1 MALASPGYNQD
12 YCCQVGILDKNP
24 MTLFLLEITNTILSS
39 TDIVF
44 HIVYKR
50 EKTYSLVGEWGGAC
64 AFVCIYMESVY
75 IYKWTEL

>member
-1 MALASPGYNQD
+1 
-12 YCCQVGILDKNP
+12 

-44 HIVYKR
+44 HIVYKH

-64 AFVCIYMESVY
+64 ASVCIHMERVCIYISGQSDKTAPRVRTSLHLMHF
-75 IYKWTEL
+75 